1 VDIGGKVNLM
11 YPLRLIPQLCRCLG
25 IKCNETEW
33 ADMCGLSMSTKKLA
47 VLSKPSGFGPGQGQV
62 ESADSISMSDSVFS
76 RLGRLGSSS
85 TSGLSDDSNSLSSIS
100 ALQRS
105 QSCDSV
111 DVNVS
116 TKKEHEKQQQQ
127 MRQQIAKLERAN
139 EILKKACV
147 SKNKMIRG
155 LQKKL
160 KGFHEEANV
169 KTLKAF
175 KKKQAFANSQSQGQL
190 SVDKK
195 ARGDRNLSDSGRI
208 AVALR
213 MSLSSCSA
221 LGFPAASWS
230 DISRQTVSRCEVN
243 SAAACMIRGA
253 LVGHALV
260 QALTKSKTFFVRPL
274 AIPFLQQELFL
285 MKPFMLRQDREQ
297 EQDSVRERLEAFFSW
312 VKLPLPIVNPFMG
325 DLTGGLSVAGISL
338 QNDATNSTIWQ
349 RKKLTTAV
357 VHGGLLVDAT
367 ALASGNLDKAFEI
380 HAFMSLDFVGTYG
393 CYVTFVLAVIVA

>member
-1 VDIGGKVNLM
+1 MDIGGKVNLM

-25 IKCNETEW
+25 VECNETEW
-33 ADMCGLSMSTKKLA
+33 ADMCSLSMSTKKLA
-47 VLSKPSGFGPGQGQV
+47 VLSKPSGFGPGHGQV
-62 ESADSISMSDSVFS
+62 GSADSISMSDSVFS
-76 RLGRLGSSS
+76 QLGRLGS
-85 TSGLSDDSNSLSSIS
+85 TSGFSDDSKSLSSIS
-100 ALQRS
+100 ALRRG

-111 DVNVS
+111 DVDVF
-116 TKKEHEKQQQQ
+116 TKKEYENQQQQ

-139 EILKKACV
+139 EKLKKACAT
-147 SKNKMIRG
+147 KNKMIWR
-155 LQKKL
+155 LHKML
-160 KGFHEEANV
+160 NGFHEEANV

-175 KKKQAFANSQSQGQL
+175 KKKQAIAKSRSQGQL

-243 SAAACMIRGA
+243 IAAACMIRGA

-274 AIPFLQQELFL
+274 AIPFLQQDLFL

-312 VKLPLPIVNPFMG
+312 VKLPLPIVNQFMG
-325 DLTGGLSVAGISL
+325 DLTAGLSVAGISL